1 MPKQTIGSVEIN
13 TFPLPPEGFD
23 PLAATAEELQ
33 QYGFPRRPDHQ
44 EMPHAAA
51 KWVTAFRRYPQLK
64 HITPEFKALE
74 HRHDLNKRTEKG
86 TEGLVN
92 ATSFNWSGSVLFI
105 GGGDSFTW
113 IYGSWT
119 VPHVYQSP
127 VTGGTEYSSAWLGL
141 DGDGSGDVMQ
151 AGTETDSDGTCYA
164 WFEWFPN
171 FSIGISNF
179 PVTPG
184 DVVSLLLCATSSTTA
199 WMSIGNLTSMYYTN
213 FSFSAPAGT
222 ALVGNCAE
230 AVVERPGVNGQLAEL
245 PRYGEVFFDDT
256 TAYSANGVAYPIGVG
271 TPMSMVA
278 DDGVTVISAPTF
290 EGDSD
295 AIKVSY
301 TGP

>member
-1 MPKQTIGSVEIN
+1 MPKQTIGSVEIH

-23 PLAATAEELQ
+23 PLAAAPEELER
-33 QYGFPRRPDHQ
+33 YGFPRRPDHQ
-44 EMPHAAA
+44 QMPHEAA
-51 KWVTAFRRYPQLK
+51 KWVTAFRRYPRLK
-64 HITPEFKALE
+64 HITPEFRPLE
-74 HRHDLNKRTEKG
+74 HRHDLNKRTGKG
-86 TEGLVN
+86 TEAEVN
-92 ATSFNWSGSVLFI
+92 ATSSNWSGSVLFI
-105 GGGDSFTW
+105 GGGDSFSW
-113 IYGSWT
+113 ISGSWT

-171 FSIGISNF
+171 FSIAVPNF

-199 WMSIGNLTSMYYTN
+199 FASMGNLTAEYYTS
-213 FSFSAPAGT
+213 FSFSAPPGT
-222 ALVGNCAE
+222 SLVGNCAE
-230 AVVERPGVNGQLAEL
+230 AIVERPGVNGQLAEL

-256 TAYSANGVAYPIGVG
+256 TANSASGVSYPIGLG
-271 TPMSMVA
+271 SAISMVA
-278 DDGVTVISAPTF
+278 DDGSTVISAPTF
-290 EGDSD
+290 EADTD
-295 AIKVSY
+295 AFKVSY